1 MRECVSE
8 REGGLLYESMCVCVR
23 EGSLCMKKQEMS
35 ILFVFVS
42 VNEYNVWSGW
52 ERINRVR
59 KSWQVSENSEKSVP

>member
-1 MRECVSE
+1 
-8 REGGLLYESMCVCVR
+8 
-23 EGSLCMKKQEMS
+23 MKKQEMS